1 VNPDPWGVMVSE
13 FMLQQTPVNRVL
25 PAWQAWM
32 SMWPTPT
39 ALATASPADA
49 IRMWGNLGYPRRAV
63 RLHRCAQVIAT
74 DYNNQVPHTFD
85 QLIGLPGVGEYTAN
99 AILAFAFDQPTL
111 VLDINVRRVI
121 SRAWLGQ
128 AHPASSLSAVE
139 RAFAQSL
146 IPKNPQR
153 APMWAAASMELGA
166 LICTA
171 RNPECR
177 KCPIRRSC
185 AWFTSGQPD
194 NASKPRTQAK
204 YEGSD
209 RQERGRILRELR
221 TSDYAVPVTQIM
233 KNAKDEQQCER
244 ALESL
249 RHEKLIIDVPPG
261 RVSLPEG

>member
-1 VNPDPWGVMVSE
+1 
-13 FMLQQTPVNRVL
+13 MLQQTPVNRVL
-25 PAWQAWM
+25 PAWRAWM
-32 SMWPTPT
+32 ATWPTPA
-39 ALATASPADA
+39 ALAKASPADA
-49 IRMWGNLGYPRRAV
+49 LRMWANLGYPRRAV
-63 RLHRCAQVIAT
+63 RLHQSAQVIAT
-74 DYNNQVPHTFD
+74 DYNNEVPHTFEE
-85 QLIGLPGVGEYTAN
+85 LIGLPGVGEYTAN
-99 AILAFAFDQPTL
+99 AILAFAFNQRTL
-111 VLDINVRRVI
+111 VVDINVRRVI

-171 RNPECR
+171 RNPECHQ
-177 KCPIRRSC
+177 CPIRRSC

-194 NASKPRTQAK
+194 NANKPRAQAK

-209 RQERGRILRELR
+209 RQERGRILRKLR
-221 TSDYAVPVTQIM
+221 SSYNPIPIEEIIQS
-233 KNAKDEQQCER
+233 AKDERQCER

-249 RHEKLIIDVPPG
+249 RQEELIIDVPRG
-261 RVSLPEG
+261 RVSLPES

>member
-1 VNPDPWGVMVSE
+1 MVSE

-25 PAWQAWM
+25 PAWRAWM
-32 SMWPTPT
+32 TTWPTP
-39 ALATASPADA
+39 ASLAEASGADA
-49 IRMWGNLGYPRRAV
+49 IRMWANLGYPRRAV
-63 RLHRCAQVIAT
+63 RLHQSAQVIAT
-74 DYNNQVPHTFD
+74 TYNNQVPQRFE

-111 VLDINVRRVI
+111 VVDINVRRVI

-128 AHPASSLSAVE
+128 AHPANSLSAVE

-153 APMWAAASMELGA
+153 APLWAAASMELGA

-171 RNPECR
+171 RNPECNQ
-177 KCPIRRSC
+177 CPIRKSC
-185 AWFTSGQPD
+185 AWFTSGQPN

-221 TSDYAVPVTQIM
+221 SSHVPIPIKHIM
-233 KNAKDEQQCER
+233 MSAKDEQQCER
-244 ALESL
+244 ALASL
-249 RHEKLIIDVPPG
+249 RQEKLIMDVPRG
-261 RVSLPEG
+261 RVSLPES